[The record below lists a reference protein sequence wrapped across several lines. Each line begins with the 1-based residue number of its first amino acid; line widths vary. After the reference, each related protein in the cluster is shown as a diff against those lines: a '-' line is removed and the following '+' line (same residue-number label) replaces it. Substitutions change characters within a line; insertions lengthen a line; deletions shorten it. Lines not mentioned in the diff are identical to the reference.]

1 MQKYLIFVRFSFL
14 LPYRMYFSVSSH
26 LDSGTE
32 IQGSPVFVEKAEL
45 FGWRQHKGIQCF
57 QFMLLLYF
65 VALRHVV
72 ERAVLDERETEVVFC
87 CACDYK

>member
-14 LPYRMYFSVSSH
+14 LPYRMYFSDPSH

-45 FGWRQHKGIQCF
+45 FG
-57 QFMLLLYF
+57 
-65 VALRHVV
+65 
-72 ERAVLDERETEVVFC
+72 
-87 CACDYK
+87 